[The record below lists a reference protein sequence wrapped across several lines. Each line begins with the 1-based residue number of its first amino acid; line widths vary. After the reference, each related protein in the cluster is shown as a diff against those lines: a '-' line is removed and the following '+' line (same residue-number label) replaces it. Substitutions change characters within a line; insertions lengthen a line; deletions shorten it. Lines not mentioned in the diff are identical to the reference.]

1 MMGLVC
7 QQVQERCL
15 GGLQVGLCWQVGDL
29 GVEALVVEAVLEGVV
44 LGVALVVAVLFGLGC
59 IG

>member
-29 GVEALVVEAVLEGVV
+29 WVEALVVAAVLEGVV
-44 LGVALVVAVLFGLGC
+44 LGVALVVAVLFG
-59 IG
+59 

>member
-7 QQVQERCL
+7 QQVLERCRNGLRMGL
-15 GGLQVGLCWQVGDL
+15 GWWVGDP
-29 GVEALVVEAVLEGVV
+29 GVEALVVAAVLEGVV
-44 LGVALVVAVLFGLGC
+44 LGVALVVAVLFGWNC